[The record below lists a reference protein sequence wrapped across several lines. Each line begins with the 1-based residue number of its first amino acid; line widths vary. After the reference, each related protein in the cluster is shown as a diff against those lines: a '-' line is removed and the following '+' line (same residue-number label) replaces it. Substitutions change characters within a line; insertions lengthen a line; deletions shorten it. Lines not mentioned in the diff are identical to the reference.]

1 MPITETNGAPP
12 IGVYGIEK
20 AATVETLKNETA
32 AGGLVT
38 TSLHPGHIVGPGWH
52 PINPLGNINSSVW
65 TRLSEGAPISIPGI
79 GSEFM
84 HHVHADDVAH
94 SFEAAMDHRDAA
106 AGEDLNIVA
115 PTALNVRGYPQ
126 IAAAWFGQAADLQ
139 PVTWEDFKQS
149 TTPDF
154 YDSSWGH
161 LLRNHYVS
169 IDKARRLI
177 DYQPRYEPETAALE
191 SVRWLID
198 HQQLDVARPLTV

>member
-1 MPITETNGAPP
+1 
-12 IGVYGIEK
+12 
-20 AATVETLKNETA
+20 
-32 AGGLVT
+32 
-38 TSLHPGHIVGPGWH
+38 
-52 PINPLGNINSSVW
+52 
-65 TRLSEGAPISIPGI
+65 
-79 GSEFM
+79 M

-106 AGEDLNIVA
+106 AGEDFNIVA
-115 PTALNVRGYPQ
+115 PTALNVRGYARSPPPGS
-126 IAAAWFGQAADLQ
+126 ARPPTCNRSPGRSSSS
-139 PVTWEDFKQS
+139 S

-177 DYQPRYEPETAALE
+177 DYQPRYEPETAVLE

-198 HQQLDVARPLTV
+198 HQQLDVARPLTVSTTAKPRGTPCAMNPVYDYSGQVALVTGASSGMGLATAQDSLRPARRSSWSTSTRSRFRLPPTH